1 MKNQLESLRKQINE
15 IDEQII
21 SLLAKRMKLV
31 QEVGH
36 LKRKNN
42 IPILDRS
49 RWQKVIKSKKGYI
62 KKIWKII
69 HDEALRI
76 EQSI

>member
-1 MKNQLESLRKQINE
+1 MKVVK
-15 IDEQII
+15 
-21 SLLAKRMKLV
+21 
-31 QEVGH
+31 EVGH